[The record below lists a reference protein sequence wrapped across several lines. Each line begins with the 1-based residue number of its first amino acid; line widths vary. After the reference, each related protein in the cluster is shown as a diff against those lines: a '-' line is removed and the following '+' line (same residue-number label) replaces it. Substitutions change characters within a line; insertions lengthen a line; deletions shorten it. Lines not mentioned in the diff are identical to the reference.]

1 VGKRLVVWV
10 EGDRDRRFFETIVK
24 ARLTAAF
31 DFVLIREYG
40 QRKRVDISSLLD
52 AMSHQGFDR
61 IFVTDLNS
69 APCATIR
76 KQKVKEHYPSL
87 KDREIIVVSKEIEGW
102 YLAGLTADGEAAL
115 KIKCPA
121 STDNLTKEDLDLLS
135 PSRFDSDLDFLLEL
149 LKFFDVTIASK
160 RNRSFK
166 YFCRKSL

>member
-1 VGKRLVVWV
+1 
-10 EGDRDRRFFETIVK
+10 
-24 ARLTAAF
+24 
-31 DFVLIREYG
+31 
-40 QRKRVDISSLLD
+40 
-52 AMSHQGFDR
+52 MSHQGFDR